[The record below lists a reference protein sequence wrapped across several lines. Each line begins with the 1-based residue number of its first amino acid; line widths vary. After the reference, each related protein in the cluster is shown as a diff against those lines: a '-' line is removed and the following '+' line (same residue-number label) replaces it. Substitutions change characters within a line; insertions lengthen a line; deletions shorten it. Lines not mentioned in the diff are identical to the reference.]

1 MVVLKQL
8 NTAADFWLEMVVP
21 DCSDYL
27 AAETNLRRALHASI
41 SLFHMSDW
49 VFHTHEVQVRTAFTF
64 TDGNSNIRPVATAS
78 EFAKALEQQ
87 NADFGRIRG
96 IANAAKHLELTD
108 IRPVPNAPS
117 HAANTALQTE
127 FVGAGG
133 YNCAGG
139 YNQGGAAYGARP
151 RGMLAGPNGN
161 NMEFSNMLR
170 SVYRMWET
178 LKSAHNW

>member
-8 NTAADFWLEMVVP
+8 NTAADFWLEIVVP
-21 DCSDYL
+21 DCSDYF

-49 VFHTHEVQVRTAFTF
+49 VFHTHEAQVRSAFTY
-64 TDGNSNIRPVATAS
+64 TDSKSTVRPVSKAS
-78 EFAKALEQQ
+78 EFATALEQQ

-117 HAANTALQTE
+117 HAANTAIQTE

-133 YNCAGG
+133 YGCAGG
-139 YNQGGAAYGARP
+139 YNQGGVAYGASP
-151 RGMLAGPNGN
+151 KVMLAGPNGSD
-161 NMEFSNMLR
+161 MEFSNILR
-170 SVYRMWET
+170 SVYGMWGT
-178 LKSAHNW
+178 LKCTYGW